1 MERPIDLT
9 LPHSLGKDVARQ
21 RLADNIH
28 KLGDHIPG
36 GAAQVTHDWAGDTLN
51 LTVSAMGA
59 AVNATI
65 TVEQSLVRCHI
76 MLPGMLA
83 LFARPI
89 EAMLKAKGP
98 ELLEDHSKKK

>member
-9 LPHSLGKDVARQ
+9 LPHSLGKDVARR

-28 KLGDHIPG
+28 RLGDHIPG
-36 GAAQVTHDWAGDTLN
+36 GAAQVTHSWAGDTLN

-98 ELLEDHSKKK
+98 QLLEDHSKK